1 MKKTTLA
8 ALGLILLS
16 LATGFVL
23 YPGMPENFASHWNI
37 QGEANGYSSKMF
49 GVFFLPALSTI
60 ILGFFLLIPK
70 IDPLGKNIEGF
81 RKYYDMLVLLV
92 IGFMSYLYLL
102 TLLWNTGHTFDMVQ
116 MLAPAFG
123 VLFYCLGILL
133 GNAKRNWFV
142 GIRTPWTLSSDVV
155 WDKTHKMGGKLFK
168 AAGVVAF
175 LGVLVPAYALL
186 LVIVPV
192 IAVAVYTFVYSYFE
206 FVKQSKA

>member
-1 MKKTTLA
+1 
-8 ALGLILLS
+8 
-16 LATGFVL
+16 
-23 YPGMPENFASHWNI
+23 
-37 QGEANGYSSKMF
+37 
-49 GVFFLPALSTI
+49 
-60 ILGFFLLIPK
+60 
-70 IDPLGKNIEGF
+70 
-81 RKYYDMLVLLV
+81 
-92 IGFMSYLYLL
+92 
-102 TLLWNTGHTFDMVQ
+102 MVQ